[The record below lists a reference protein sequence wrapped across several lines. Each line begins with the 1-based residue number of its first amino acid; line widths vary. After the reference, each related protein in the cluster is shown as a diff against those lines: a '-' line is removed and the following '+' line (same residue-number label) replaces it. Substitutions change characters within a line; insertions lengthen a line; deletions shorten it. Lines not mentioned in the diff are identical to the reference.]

1 MSKMICPECGEEIKE
16 GQLVCDNCHYRL
28 PQPAAPAKPTQS
40 TPAPSAPGKPAKNT
54 QGSSVAMPESIMSHG
69 DVAVNNSHAEDNSVH
84 TDNSVQNN
92 VQTNTNVQHS
102 VTDNSQTVNNTN
114 QTVNNN
120 TTILIMG
127 GGNAPLPAGMD
138 ENTAAAVRQAQQQMT
153 QQQPAHQPQRQQHA
167 QPQQEQ
173 HAAQAQ
179 DGQKGIGSIAG
190 GVAYAPPTVSSGSKN
205 WIMIAVIAVIVLGG
219 GWLLFSGDESSEP
232 AQTTQV
238 AEAPAAQPAPKQSSK
253 STAASKPAK
262 KTATVQASENTAPST
277 AAVATAAPARAAAP
291 ARDAHYDAGMAHYQ
305 AGEGLEAVREFKASG
320 SKASLLMLSK
330 IYEEGCGTV
339 EANAMM
345 AMKYKKEA
353 NNK

>member
-28 PQPAAPAKPTQS
+28 PQPAAPAKPTPS
-40 TPAPSAPGKPAKNT
+40 APAAPSAPSRPAKNS
-54 QGSSVAMPESIMSHG
+54 QGGSVAMPESIMSHG

-127 GGNAPLPAGMD
+127 GGNAPLPAGVD
-138 ENTAAAVRQAQQQMT
+138 ENTAAAVRQAQQQMA

-167 QPQQEQ
+167 QAQQE
-173 HAAQAQ
+173 HRPEQAQ

-190 GVAYAPPTVSSGSKN
+190 GVAYAPPVVSSGSKN
-205 WIMIAVIAVIVLGG
+205 WIMIAVVAVILIGG

-238 AEAPAAQPAPKQSSK
+238 AEAPANQPAPKK
-253 STAASKPAK
+253 STKSTASKPAK
-262 KTATVQASENTAPST
+262 KSNTAQASENAAPST

-330 IYEEGCGTV
+330 IYEEGCGTI